1 MIEPCDLSATE
12 ARRMIR
18 SRDLSPV
25 ELLESCLRR
34 TDDIN
39 GALNA
44 VVTRVDEMAM
54 ADAKRKEQ
62 EVIDG
67 VCLGPLHGL
76 PVAIKD
82 LQPTAGILTTYG
94 SEYFADHVPIADAG
108 IVKRVRT
115 NGGIITGKTNIPEM
129 SIGANTVNRLFG
141 ATGNPFDPTKT
152 CGGSSGGSAVVV
164 ATGMASLATG
174 SDHGGSLRI
183 PACYSGVV
191 GHRSSPG
198 MVPHELRTITQTN
211 YSLQGPIGRTVA
223 DTALLLAALAQRD
236 SSSRLDPMCF
246 PLDSS
251 IYCDLATVDLATLR
265 VGVSTDLGG
274 VLVSNSIRKSF
285 AERVN
290 FLAKH
295 VAVVSEVDVDLTD
308 APGVDWQL
316 RSDVFATQYH
326 REIDNYDVG
335 FNPNVRSS
343 YETALSTD
351 VLSIAKARRRQ
362 MELFQEVNTQ
372 FENFDVIIC
381 PGVSVPPFKWTSLYP
396 EEIDG
401 RAVEN
406 YMGWLALSSA
416 LTVVGNPVTALPCG
430 FDLDGTPFGIQCV
443 GPMFGDHALLSNA
456 AVIEQL
462 FSTEPLTA
470 RPIPDIAWLK
480 NQITGCATKGKEV
493 VG

>member
-12 ARRMIR
+12 ARAMIR
-18 SRDLSPV
+18 SKELSPV
-25 ELLESCLRR
+25 ELLESCLSR
-34 TDDIN
+34 TDHTN
-39 GALNA
+39 SALNA
-44 VVTRVDEMAM
+44 VITRVDEMAM
-54 ADAKRKEQ
+54 DDARRKEQ

-67 VCLGPLHGL
+67 APLGPLHGL

-82 LQPTAGILTTYG
+82 LQPTSGILTTYG
-94 SEYFADHVPIADAG
+94 SEYFADHIPVADSG
-108 IVKRVRT
+108 IVRRVRT
-115 NGGIITGKTNIPEM
+115 NGGVITGKTNIPEM

-152 CGGSSGGSAVVV
+152 CGGSSGGSAVAV
-164 ATGMASLATG
+164 AVGMAALATG

-198 MVPHELRTITQTN
+198 LVPHELRTITQTN

-236 SSSRLDPMCF
+236 NSSRLDPMCF

-251 IYCDLATVDLATLR
+251 IYCNLAGVDIGNLR

-274 VLVSNSIRKSF
+274 VLVSKSIRESF
-285 AERVN
+285 KERVS
-290 FLAKH
+290 FLSKH
-295 VAVVSEVDVDLTD
+295 VAVLSEVDVDLTD
-308 APGVDWQL
+308 APAVDWQL
-316 RSDVFATQYH
+316 RADVFATQYH
-326 REIDNYDVG
+326 REIDNYDG
-335 FNPNVRSS
+335 GINPNIRNT

-351 VLSIAKARRRQ
+351 VLAIAKARRRQ
-362 MELFQEVNTQ
+362 MELFQEFNTQ
-372 FENFDVIIC
+372 FENFDLIIC

-396 EEIDG
+396 EEVDG

-406 YMGWLALSSA
+406 YMAWLALSSA

-430 FDLDGTPFGIQCV
+430 YDLNGTPFGIQCV

-456 AVIEQL
+456 AAIEQL
-462 FSTEPLTA
+462 FSVEELTA
-470 RPIPDIAWLK
+470 RPIPDVAWLK
-480 NQITGCATKGKEV
+480 DQISECATTGKEV